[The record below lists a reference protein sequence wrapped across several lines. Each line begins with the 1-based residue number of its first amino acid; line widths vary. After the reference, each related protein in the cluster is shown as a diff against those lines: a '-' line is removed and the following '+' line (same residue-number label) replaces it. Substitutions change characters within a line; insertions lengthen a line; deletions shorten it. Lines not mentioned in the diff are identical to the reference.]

1 MLYLFK
7 ILLLL
12 INIDQKTFLNWFGI
26 EDPKN
31 QEIRQAIENGL
42 NPNVLN
48 LKSSTDVSFE
58 TFRLIIEGLWEKI
71 QNGLTLSDIENV
83 LFFILFIRFLILAIK
98 YNLKTSFYITC
109 IGLFAGYLWYRHLI
123 DLISMYR
130 SVLLKLP
137 FLHSLGMDAVQ
148 MRSLNRQ
155 MTLTDLKLGE
165 NARWYNPGQI
175 LYYALTKGI
184 VNIDP
189 ETGLR
194 YYIDPI
200 SMVISNLEE
209 PMKSNLGSL
218 YYKIYNKIIPK
229 IFDICSKFW
238 NQLSG
243 VAAYAVIT
251 RIGKRYCPYLVRWHW
266 TFLLIIGM
274 VEQIFIYFIYRVY
287 YFQSF
292 VLIPQAE
299 SYNNS
304 IDSNLILQINLLNVI
319 IACVVLTHIGLII
332 FGLFHAIWGQYFY
345 FPFFVENTE
354 LHIGRRPKDSIYSG
368 GQTAW
373 QDPEE
378 KNVNRLFP
386 KLWIGWFGRGSKDNF
401 GIFNNIL
408 KLMKKLFKKIRKQ
421 FRV

>member
-386 KLWIGWFGRGSKDNF
+386 KLWFGWFGRGSKDNF
-401 GIFNNIL
+401 VIFNNIL